1 MFAGEGSSRAVAV
14 FLFISYRIV
23 QNGICIC
30 RLKVVLNSVYI
41 SSNKKQQTAAMA
53 TKSKLFSFCTKF
65 HFLRRNCSEVPG
77 SATTSILLDFWLTR
91 AKRAFPFDPGCFRNF
106 QPDILPNWKAP
117 QVLEEWFDNFYAQN
131 LSKAKKNLHWNLK
144 KRDLRRENWL
154 RAQAEY
160 GTHTKTG
167 LLIGSRRLVTPS
179 FLESIEY

>member
-131 LSKAKKNLHWNLK
+131 LSKAKKNLH
-144 KRDLRRENWL
+144 
-154 RAQAEY
+154 
-160 GTHTKTG
+160 
-167 LLIGSRRLVTPS
+167 
-179 FLESIEY
+179 